1 MGQRIGVVVNPTSGR
16 GRGAALGAA
25 AVARL
30 RASGSEVVDL
40 SGDSHAHSTDNAR
53 AAVASGGIDVLAV
66 VGGDGM
72 AHLGVNACAGTP
84 VALAIIAAGT
94 GNDNARSLGL
104 PIRQPEQ
111 AADLISSGT
120 VRTIDAGRM
129 RTADGDRWW
138 IGVLGG
144 GFDSVVTERAHRWS
158 WPKGP
163 MRYNLAVAR
172 ELPVFS
178 AIPYAIEVDGHRVET
193 TAMLVAVGNGPA
205 FGGGMLVL
213 PEAKLDDGL
222 LDVLILHEVS
232 VLEFLRVFPRV
243 FKGTHITHPKIEI
256 LRGKKVRLETT
267 GIMAQA
273 DGERFHPMPI
283 DVEVAPGA
291 LRVVAPSSRYV
302 T

>member
-16 GRGAALGAA
+16 GRGAAMGAA

-30 RASGSEVVDL
+30 RASGGEVVDL

-53 AAVASGGIDVLAV
+53 GAVASGGIDVLAV

-111 AADLISSGT
+111 AADLISSGA

-129 RTADGDRWW
+129 RASDGDRWW

-172 ELPVFS
+172 ELPVFT

-213 PEAKLDDGL
+213 PEAKFDDGL

-232 VLEFLRVFPRV
+232 VLEFLKVFPRV
-243 FKGTHITHPKIEI
+243 FKGTHVTHPKIEI
-256 LRGKKVRLETT
+256 LRGEKVRLETT

>member
-291 LRVVAPSSRYV
+291 LRVVAPSSRYI